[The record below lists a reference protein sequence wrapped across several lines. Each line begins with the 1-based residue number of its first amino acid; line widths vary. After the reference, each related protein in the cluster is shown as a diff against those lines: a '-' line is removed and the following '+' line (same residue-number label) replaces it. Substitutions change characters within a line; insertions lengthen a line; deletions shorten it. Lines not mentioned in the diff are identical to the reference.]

1 MHVDPQ
7 DLAEQAV
14 EVLCAA
20 RRAAAI
26 AGRDIEVPIRPEAE
40 PAGLVVAGVGL
51 VNGDDRRDA
60 RGIGDVGVRRHVI
73 TADLGVAAQIDQ
85 IDVQKAVAGEPR
97 IEGEAEQAALAVR
110 QDLARHVEE
119 RCCQNPSGGEIED
132 LDLPGLLDDEQAAA
146 IARWCDGEKRLTET
160 RRDTGRNDG
169 ARLALRSVRVKPV
182 DKVRAFGALQRI
194 AAVIAYDQVDGHCR
208 EPRFGRSP

>member
-1 MHVDPQ
+1 MHVDAQ
-7 DLAEQAV
+7 NLAEQAV

-40 PAGLVVAGVGL
+40 PAGLVVAGGGL

-60 RGIGDVGVRRHVI
+60 RGISDVGVRRHVI

-85 IDVQKAVAGEPR
+85 IDVEKAVAGEPR

-119 RCCQNPSGGEIED
+119 RCCQNP
-132 LDLPGLLDDEQAAA
+132 L
-146 IARWCDGEKRLTET
+146 RW
-160 RRDTGRNDG
+160 RDRG
-169 ARLALRSVRVKPV
+169 P
-182 DKVRAFGALQRI
+182 
-194 AAVIAYDQVDGHCR
+194 
-208 EPRFGRSP
+208 